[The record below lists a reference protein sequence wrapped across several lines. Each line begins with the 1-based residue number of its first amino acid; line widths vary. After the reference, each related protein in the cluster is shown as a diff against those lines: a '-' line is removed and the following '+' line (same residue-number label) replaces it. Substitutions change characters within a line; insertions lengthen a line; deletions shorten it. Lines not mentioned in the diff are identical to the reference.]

1 MEETSAFPREALV
14 EVWEPPVPILP
25 EGSFPLPAP
34 KRESRPPSVRSRS
47 RRYRRPMV
55 PPARILPQDP
65 ALFGWL
71 GARFAPGE
79 ATLWMG
85 SSRTIDELLELL
97 YVASALAGGR
107 VSLLEGANRFQPYR
121 VGERAR
127 GFGVEPDQVLDR
139 IRLARAFTAYQLVA
153 LVDGWAAEVRRRPP
167 TILVLHGVA
176 DLLASEEVP
185 AEEREPLFHHVAE
198 TLRELAHSVARPLL
212 LTCPG
217 GVTEFPGLRERGPPL
232 FDLMRC
238 LAYPDRWVLDAFRD
252 GSRLIAV
259 DRRSGQH
266 GLEEFAPAS
275 TEEVIQWA
283 VRSPRTVKRSKSG

>member
-1 MEETSAFPREALV
+1 MA
-14 EVWEPPVPILP
+14 PPSQILP
-25 EGSFPLPAP
+25 
-34 KRESRPPSVRSRS
+34 K
-47 RRYRRPMV
+47 
-55 PPARILPQDP
+55 DP
-65 ALFGWL
+65 TLFGWL
-71 GARFAPGE
+71 GQRFVPGE

-85 SSRTIDELLELL
+85 PSRTVDELLELL

-107 VSLLEGANRFQPYR
+107 VSLLEGANRFHPYR

-127 GFGVEPDQVLDR
+127 GFGADPDQVLNR

-153 LVDGWAAEVRRRPP
+153 LVDAWAAEVRQRLP

-185 AEEREPLFHHVAE
+185 AEEREPLFFHVAE
-198 TLRELAHSVARPLL
+198 TLRELVRSVARPLL

-217 GVTEFPGLRERGPPL
+217 GLVEFPGLRERGPPL

-238 LAYPDRWVLDAFRD
+238 WAYPDRWVLDAFRN

-266 GLEEFAPAS
+266 GLEEFVPTP

-283 VRSPRTVKRSKSG
+283 VRSPPIVKRSRNG